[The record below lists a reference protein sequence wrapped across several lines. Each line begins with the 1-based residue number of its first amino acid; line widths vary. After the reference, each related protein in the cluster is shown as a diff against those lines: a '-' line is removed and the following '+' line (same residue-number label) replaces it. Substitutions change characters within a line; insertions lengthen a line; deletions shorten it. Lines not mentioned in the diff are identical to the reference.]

1 MSNVDSVKSCRLDF
15 LNWKFLMCFLLCL
28 MLLDDMDYTFPLLKY
43 NCSFLQTEAAHSWTC
58 MDLYVF
64 ATPYRITWDYYF
76 SSREHTLKFDSW
88 EEPAEL
94 EYVIF
99 LFLLFII
106 VVNLF

>member
-1 MSNVDSVKSCRLDF
+1 
-15 LNWKFLMCFLLCL
+15 
-28 MLLDDMDYTFPLLKY
+28 
-43 NCSFLQTEAAHSWTC
+43 

-94 EYVIF
+94 EYVK
-99 LFLLFII
+99 LVLALLLLALNAVRVLLV
-106 VVNLF
+106 VVNLYESS

>member
-1 MSNVDSVKSCRLDF
+1 
-15 LNWKFLMCFLLCL
+15 
-28 MLLDDMDYTFPLLKY
+28 
-43 NCSFLQTEAAHSWTC
+43 

-94 EYVIF
+94 EYVM
-99 LFLLFII
+99 LVLALLLLALNAVRVRLV
-106 VVNLF
+106 VVNLYESS